1 MADRSAFHRSVL
13 LVLALTLA
21 AGSGWTSVGPVGQQ
35 ATPVDTCTTI
45 DEPGEYVLTAD
56 IADNKGTRLSQSC
69 FLVTADD
76 VVLDGQG
83 HLVDGRG
90 ISDSTGVTVEGAS
103 RVTVLNLRLSDWNR
117 GLHYRDVVG
126 GTVRGVVAKRNARGI
141 DLDGSSDV
149 VLADNQ
155 VARNLIG
162 VDLARENRNVSLD
175 GNVVRGNFYADVND
189 PGGNATDAG

>member
-1 MADRSAFHRSVL
+1 MADRSAFHLSVL
-13 LVLALTLA
+13 LVLGLTLA
-21 AGSGWTSVGPVGQQ
+21 AGGGWTSLGQVGQQ
-35 ATPVDTCTTI
+35 ATPVETCTTI
-45 DEPGEYVLTAD
+45 DEPGDYVLTAD
-56 IADNKGTRLSQSC
+56 ITDNKGTRLSQSC
-69 FLVTADD
+69 LLVTADD

-90 ISDSTGVTVEGAS
+90 ISDSTGVRVVGAS
-103 RVTVLNLRLSDWNR
+103 NVTVLDLRLSDWNR
-117 GLHYRDVVG
+117 GLHYRDVSS
-126 GTVRGVVAKRNARGI
+126 GTVREVVAKRNARGI

-162 VDLARENRNVSLD
+162 IDLTRENRNVTLD
-175 GNVVRGNFYADVND
+175 GNVVRGNFYANVND